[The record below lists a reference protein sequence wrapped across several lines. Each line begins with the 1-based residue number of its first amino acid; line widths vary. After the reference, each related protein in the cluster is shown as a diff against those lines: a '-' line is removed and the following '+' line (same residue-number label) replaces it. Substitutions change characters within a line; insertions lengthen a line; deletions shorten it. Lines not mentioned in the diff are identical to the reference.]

1 MSFSVVQDEC
11 GRARESISAR
21 LDSELSEL
29 DSAHLNA
36 HLRRCPEC
44 AAHARELAGLTVA
57 LREAA
62 LEQPGVPV
70 WVPQRRR
77 AVALRRV
84 PLRAAAA
91 AAAVAALSFVAG
103 HYAGSGVTKTVTV
116 IRPVASSPNADLL
129 DRQVVAMVREA
140 HSKRTPPA
148 GRLTFA

>member
-1 MSFSVVQDEC
+1 MSFSVVPDEC

-44 AAHARELAGLTVA
+44 AAHARELSGLTVA

-62 LEQPGVPV
+62 LEQPGVLV

-77 AVALRRV
+77 AIALRRL

-91 AAAVAALSFVAG
+91 AAAVAALPFVAG
-103 HYAGSGVTKTVTV
+103 HYAGSGVT
-116 IRPVASSPNADLL
+116 
-129 DRQVVAMVREA
+129 
-140 HSKRTPPA
+140 
-148 GRLTFA
+148 